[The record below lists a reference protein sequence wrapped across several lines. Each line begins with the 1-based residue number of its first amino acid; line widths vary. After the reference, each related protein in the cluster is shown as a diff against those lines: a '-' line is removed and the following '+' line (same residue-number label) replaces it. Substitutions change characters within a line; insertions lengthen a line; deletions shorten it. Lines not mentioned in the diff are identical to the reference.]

1 MRAAI
6 AIWEKIGRSQRFSF
20 GPLEGPMHT
29 ALVAALAPA
38 LFMQAAAPPPVTD
51 LAQLPVTEATG
62 PRCAIAFA
70 IVGQWQKAGEA
81 RGKQWP
87 DMEAGGARE
96 FFVQAMA
103 GLMEARSLD
112 RDALLALVAREAKRL
127 ESEGDNAVA
136 AMMPACLSFKR
147 SAGL

>member
-1 MRAAI
+1 
-6 AIWEKIGRSQRFSF
+6 
-20 GPLEGPMHT
+20 MHT
-29 ALVAALAPA
+29 ALLAALAPA
-38 LFMQAAAPPPVTD
+38 LLVQAASAPPPVTD

-70 IVGQWQKAGEA
+70 IVGQWQKAGEP
-81 RGKQWP
+81 RGAQWP
-87 DMEAGGARE
+87 DMETGGARE

-112 RDALLALVAREAKRL
+112 REALVAIIAREFERL
-127 ESEGDNAVA
+127 QAGGDAGIA
-136 AMMPACLSFKR
+136 AIMPACLDVKR